1 MMLPTVLKYRL
12 RQTYNTLIRSSRQK
26 KLGWLISIGFIV
38 PYYAMAISKS
48 MQMMDRELSSDSGWQ
63 AVVRLTST
71 QLAMAFFFVLVSTA
85 ALTSYRMFRAK
96 DLPLL
101 ISLPTRSG
109 SIFLARLFDTLAD
122 ACRGMILPFPICIAF
137 ARIISEE
144 ISPFAAAALIIG
156 WIFVL
161 LQLACLS
168 VIIALILGKIIA
180 AGRWL
185 GLLRIIAVLAAVVF
199 LLLFMGYFTQDAS
212 PLERLDSFSAFLP
225 TSWLVKA
232 LWHGDST
239 IRSCLL
245 HGVGF
250 ISMTIVC
257 LAAALWFFRRRF
269 HRFWML
275 AMETK
280 RRGAQ
285 KPITRRASRSTH
297 AMGSTRALILKEARV
312 VFREPHTWIGLLIP
326 LVMFPI
332 FIFLRGDEQGTQL
345 VFIIIVSLLSSASYS
360 LSCVGREGRSFPLL
374 RSMPIRMSVL
384 LRAKLCLGWAI
395 NFAITLVFV
404 LALYLAQLSQ
414 PGQIWR
420 NMLVACIVSIYFPIF
435 GTALAGL
442 FPKFDFTNPMK
453 AASLPGLLILYL
465 IALLF
470 GVTFIG
476 IGSIRWYLVPPLAL
490 VPWAGVALILMKISR
505 VRLEK
510 MDV

>member
-12 RQTYNTLIRSSRQK
+12 RQTYNTLTRSSRQK
-26 KLGWLISIGFIV
+26 KLGWLISIGFII
-38 PYYAMAISKS
+38 PYYAMAMKA
-48 MQMMDRELSSDSGWQ
+48 MEMMYSGLYSEHGWQ
-63 AVVRLTST
+63 AVARLASI

-85 ALTSYRMFRAK
+85 ALTSYRMFQAK

-109 SIFLARLFDTLAD
+109 SLFLAKLFETLSD

-137 ARIISEE
+137 ARVISEA
-144 ISPFAAAALIIG
+144 ISPFAAAAFIIG
-156 WIFVL
+156 WILIL

-185 GLLRIIAVLAAVVF
+185 GLLRIVAVLAAVAF
-199 LLLFMGYFTQDAS
+199 LLLFIGYFAQSAS
-212 PLERLDSFSAFLP
+212 PLGRLDSFSAYFP
-225 TSWLVKA
+225 TSWLVGM
-232 LWHGDST
+232 LPHENYVIG
-239 IRSCLL
+239 RCLL
-245 HGVGF
+245 YGFGF
-250 ISMTIVC
+250 IAMTVSC
-257 LAAALWFFRRRF
+257 PLAAFWFFKKRF
-269 HRFWML
+269 HRLWML

-280 RRGAQ
+280 RRGTQ
-285 KPITRRASRSTH
+285 KSVARHASRTTYSTGITRS
-297 AMGSTRALILKEARV
+297 LILKEARV
-312 VFREPHTWIGLLIP
+312 VFREPHTWVGLLIP
-326 LVMFPI
+326 LVMFPV
-332 FIFLRGDEQGTQL
+332 FIFLRGDEQGSQL

-395 NFAITLVFV
+395 NFAVTLVFV
-404 LALYLAQLSQ
+404 FALYIFQLSQ
-414 PGQIWR
+414 LSQMWR
-420 NMLVACIVSIYFPIF
+420 NMLVACIVSVYFPAF

-442 FPKFDFTNPMK
+442 FPKFDFTNPMR
-453 AASLPGLLILYL
+453 AASMPGLLMLYL

-470 GVTFIG
+470 GATFIG

-490 VPWAGVALILMKISR
+490 APWAGVALILMKISR
-505 VRLEK
+505 ARMEK

>member
-1 MMLPTVLKYRL
+1 MPTVLKYRL
-12 RQTYNTLIRSSRQK
+12 RQTYNTLTRSSRQK
-26 KLGWLISIGFIV
+26 KLGWLISIAFIA
-38 PYYAMAISKS
+38 PYYAMVMKS
-48 MQMMDRELSSDSGWQ
+48 MQMMYSGLYSDHGWQ
-63 AVVRLTST
+63 AVVRLTSI

-85 ALTSYRMFRAK
+85 ALTSYRMFQAK

-109 SIFLARLFDTLAD
+109 SLFLTKLFDTLAD
-122 ACRGMILPFPICIAF
+122 TCRGMILPFPICIAF
-137 ARIISEE
+137 ARIISKV
-144 ISPFAAAALIIG
+144 ISPFAAAAFIIG
-156 WIFVL
+156 WIFIL

-168 VIIALILGKIIA
+168 VIIALILGRIIA

-185 GLLRIIAVLAAVVF
+185 GLLRIVAVVAAVIF
-199 LLLFMGYFTQDAS
+199 LLIFMGHVLQDAM
-212 PLERLDSFSAFLP
+212 PLRWLDRFSIFFP
-225 TSWLVKA
+225 TSWLIGILPYEGSA
-232 LWHGDST
+232 IWL
-239 IRSCLL
+239 CFLY
-245 HGVGF
+245 GVGF
-250 ISMTIVC
+250 IAITIGFST
-257 LAAALWFFRRRF
+257 AAFWFFRRRF

-280 RRGAQ
+280 RRSTQ
-285 KPITRRASRSTH
+285 KFITRRASRSTH

-332 FIFLRGDEQGTQL
+332 FIFLRGYEQGTQL

-360 LSCVGREGRSFPLL
+360 LSCIGREGRSFPLL

-384 LRAKLCLGWAI
+384 LQAKLCLGWAI
-395 NFAITLVFV
+395 NFAVTLVFV

-414 PGQIWR
+414 PGQMWR
-420 NMLVACIVSIYFPIF
+420 NMLVACIVSTYFPAF

-453 AASLPGLLILYL
+453 AASLPGLLMLYL

-490 VPWAGVALILMKISR
+490 VPWAGIALILMKISR

>member
-1 MMLPTVLKYRL
+1 MMLPTILKYRL
-12 RQTYNTLIRSSRQK
+12 RQTYNTLTRSSRQK

-38 PYYAMAISKS
+38 PYYAMAMKA
-48 MQMMDRELSSDSGWQ
+48 MEMMYNGLYGEHGWQ
-63 AVVRLTST
+63 AVVRLASI

-85 ALTSYRMFRAK
+85 ALTSYRMFQAK
-96 DLPLL
+96 DLSLL

-109 SIFLARLFDTLAD
+109 SLFLARLFETLAD
-122 ACRGMILPFPICIAF
+122 TCRGMILPFPICIAF
-137 ARIISEE
+137 ARVISKA
-144 ISPFAAAALIIG
+144 ISPFAAAAFIIG
-156 WIFVL
+156 WILIL

-168 VIIALILGKIIA
+168 VIIALILGRIIA

-185 GLLRIIAVLAAVVF
+185 GLLRIVAVVAAMVF
-199 LLLFMGYFTQDAS
+199 LMVFMGHVLQDAM
-212 PLERLDSFSAFLP
+212 PLGRLARFSAFFP
-225 TSWLVKA
+225 TSWLIGILPYEGSA
-232 LWHGDST
+232 IWLCFLYGA
-239 IRSCLL
+239 
-245 HGVGF
+245 GF
-250 ISMTIVC
+250 ISMTIIC
-257 LAAALWFFRRRF
+257 LAAAFWFFRRRF

-275 AMETK
+275 SMETK
-280 RRGAQ
+280 RRGTQ
-285 KPITRRASRSTH
+285 KFITRRASRSTH
-297 AMGSTRALILKEARV
+297 AMGSTRILILKEARV

-332 FIFLRGDEQGTQL
+332 FVFLRGDEQGSQL

-395 NFAITLVFV
+395 NFAVTLVFV
-404 LALYLAQLSQ
+404 FALYIFQLSQ
-414 PGQIWR
+414 LSQMWR
-420 NMLVACIVSIYFPIF
+420 NMLVACIVSTYFPIF

-442 FPKFDFTNPMK
+442 FPKFDFTNPMR
-453 AASLPGLLILYL
+453 AASLPGLLVLYL

-470 GVTFIG
+470 GATFIG

-505 VRLEK
+505 DRLEK